1 MQKNGERSYFEYSTL
16 RHKWEKKEGITLS
29 ETERDVLRLSAQG
42 YTMNEIADEM
52 CRSVDSVKFYRRNLF
67 ERLEV
72 KNITEA
78 LSYSAIY
85 KLL

>member
-1 MQKNGERSYFEYSTL
+1 MELKPE
-16 RHKWEKKEGITLS
+16 EKQVLTLS
-29 ETERDVLRLSAQG
+29 SQG
-42 YTMNEIADEM
+42 YTMNEIADKM